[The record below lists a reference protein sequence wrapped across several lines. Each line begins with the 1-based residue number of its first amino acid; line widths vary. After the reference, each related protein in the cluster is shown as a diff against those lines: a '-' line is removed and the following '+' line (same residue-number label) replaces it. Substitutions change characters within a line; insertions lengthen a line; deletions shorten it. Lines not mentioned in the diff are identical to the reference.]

1 MHTPLRTLL
10 LQKTGK
16 TQSISPDSTVAAAV
30 DTMNATNV
38 GSVLVMDGT
47 RLVGI
52 FTERDVLRRVV
63 GNRVDPNKTLVS
75 EVMSKNPVVMRPTS
89 TVGDAMAVVSEKRV
103 RHLPVV
109 EDGRVLG
116 LISAGDLNH
125 WLIRGHQVQID
136 QLVDYITQRYPA

>member
-10 LQKTGK
+10 LQKEGR
-16 TQSISPDSTVAAAV
+16 TQSVAPDATVAAAV
-30 DTMNATNV
+30 DIMNAANV

-52 FTERDVLRRVV
+52 FTERDVLTRVV
-63 GNRVDPNKTLVS
+63 GKRIAPEKTPIS
-75 EVMSKNPVVMRPTS
+75 KVMTKQPAVMRPTS
-89 TVGDAMAVVSEKRV
+89 TVADAMAVVSEKRV

-116 LISAGDLNH
+116 VISAGDLNH

>member
-10 LQKTGK
+10 LQKSGK
-16 TQSISPDSTVAAAV
+16 THSVTPDATVSAAV
-30 DTMNATNV
+30 DVMNAANV
-38 GSVLVMDGT
+38 GSVLVMEGT

-63 GNRVDPNKTLVS
+63 GNRMAPEKTLIS
-75 EVMSKNPVVMRPTS
+75 QVMTDQPALMRPTS
-89 TVGDAMAVVSEKRV
+89 TVADAMAVVSEKRV

-116 LISAGDLNH
+116 VISAGDLNH
-125 WLIRGHQVQID
+125 WLIRGHQVEID

>member
-1 MHTPLRTLL
+1 MQTPLRTLL
-10 LQKTGK
+10 LQKSGR
-16 TQSISPDSTVAAAV
+16 TQSVAPESTVAEAV
-30 DTMNATNV
+30 EVMNATNV
-38 GSVLVMDGT
+38 GSVLVMDGA

-63 GNRVDPNKTLVS
+63 GSHMAPEKTRVS
-75 EVMSKNPVVMRPTS
+75 EVMTEQLAVMRPTS
-89 TVGDAMAVVSEKRV
+89 TVADAMAVVSEKRV

-116 LISAGDLNH
+116 VISAGDLNH

>member
-1 MHTPLRTLL
+1 MHTLLHNLL
-10 LQKTGK
+10 LQKSGR
-16 TQSISPDSTVAAAV
+16 TQSVTPDTTVAAAV
-30 DTMNATNV
+30 DIMNATNV

-63 GNRVDPNKTLVS
+63 GKRMAAEKTPVS
-75 EVMSKNPVVMRPTS
+75 AVMTRELAVMRPTS
-89 TVGDAMAVVSEKRV
+89 TVADAMAVVSEKRV

-116 LISAGDLNH
+116 VISAGDLNH
-125 WLIRGHQVQID
+125 WLIRGHQVEID